1 MIVLTSA
8 KSVRNSYLEK
18 VNFPVSSV
26 QYVRIF
32 ALNVQLNMKNMSMM
46 RIVKNVQNHAE
57 NVSKNVKNRFDYQFI
72 LCVDNY
78 QWKSHYYINKKF

>member
-8 KSVRNSYLEK
+8 KSARNSCLEK
-18 VNFPVSSV
+18 VNFPVPSV

-32 ALNVQLNMKNMSMM
+32 ALNVQLNVKNMSMM

-57 NVSKNVKNRFDYQFI
+57 NVLRNVKNRFDYQYI
-72 LCVDNY
+72 LYFDNY
-78 QWKSHYYINKKF
+78 R